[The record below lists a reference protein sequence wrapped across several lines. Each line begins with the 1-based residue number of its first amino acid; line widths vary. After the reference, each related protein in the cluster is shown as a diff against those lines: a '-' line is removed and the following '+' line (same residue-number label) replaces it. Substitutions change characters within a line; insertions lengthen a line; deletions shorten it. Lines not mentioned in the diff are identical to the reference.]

1 LVAIQCMSCPVRARR
16 SYEAHADSTL
26 HTWTLTNSP
35 HRCRASS
42 LSPIRSAF
50 YSSVLTVT
58 LITTYIHTNEKN
70 KNAVSGVHMS
80 TNTVISNQ
88 DERNYHLKIQTNIHT
103 YMIYTLWTHIKKN
116 TYTHWYNTYVCLS
129 CYYYTH
135 IQNCAKYSPTYRLDQ
150 LCIRRLFD
158 KKEYYYDYC
167 YILLSTTP
175 FPTKIHKKTAQL
187 SKFYPISKK
196 IEVCSPPW

>member
-1 LVAIQCMSCPVRARR
+1 
-16 SYEAHADSTL
+16 
-26 HTWTLTNSP
+26 
-35 HRCRASS
+35 
-42 LSPIRSAF
+42 
-50 YSSVLTVT
+50 
-58 LITTYIHTNEKN
+58 
-70 KNAVSGVHMS
+70 
-80 TNTVISNQ
+80 
-88 DERNYHLKIQTNIHT
+88 
-103 YMIYTLWTHIKKN
+103 MIYTLWTHIKKN
-116 TYTHWYNTYVCLS
+116 TYTHWYNTYVCLLS

-135 IQNCAKYSPTYRLDQ
+135 THKNCAKYSPTYRLDQ

-196 IEVCSPPW
+196 KSKCVLPPDKNNPKRREKLERKTNLIQTIENEVKTPKTTKKINETLRRQSFLIEKMK